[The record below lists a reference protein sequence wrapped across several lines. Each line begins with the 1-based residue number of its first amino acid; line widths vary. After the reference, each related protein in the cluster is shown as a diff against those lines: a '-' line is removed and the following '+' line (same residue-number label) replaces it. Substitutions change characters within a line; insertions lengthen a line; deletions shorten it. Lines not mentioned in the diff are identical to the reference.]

1 MARSLSTYSPSG
13 TVGTVGIAGQSFD
26 FKALRHLLW
35 KAYHEPNDIK
45 NTKFISGQEISI
57 GTERP
62 GFENYV
68 FNFKN
73 YLRCTNSRDEV
84 IATVKSQLK
93 DQKDI
98 PNDDDDDRK
107 DRALTVVSGQSKH
120 AFNGPDNDV
129 TIYVLYDKTD
139 DYIAPEFKI
148 NSGCSPDKYAAFI
161 DFICDVLTSI
171 FQWTFMGCCN
181 CNSLNLLGCC
191 DFVFALLRLEMP
203 NDIIRVVASYC

>member
-1 MARSLSTYSPSG
+1 MASAAVSETSG
-13 TVGTVGIAGQSFD
+13 FD

-93 DQKDI
+93 DH
-98 PNDDDDDRK
+98 DDDVEDDDGK
-107 DRALTVVSGQSKH
+107 DKLTTVSGQSKH
-120 AFNGPDNDV
+120 AFNGPDDDDV
-129 TIYVLYDKTD
+129 TIYFLYDGID
-139 DYIAPEFKI
+139 NYVAPAFKI
-148 NSGCSPDKYAAFI
+148 DSQCSLETFSLFI
-161 DFICDVLTSI
+161 DFVCDILSGI

-203 NDIIRVVASYC
+203 NDIIRVIASYC